1 MTQLID
7 QTYSLSEN
15 TDGHIIE
22 RVQQIPDGFMEAL
35 KQERIASS
43 SVREGEMMRVASI
56 PTALVDAWIAQGFPF
71 YEMTVKQIVAKLK
84 ADNLEYFMTTD
95 KSI

>member
-1 MTQLID
+1 MTHLIN
-7 QTYSLSEN
+7 QSYNISEN

-22 RVQQIPDGFMEAL
+22 RVQQIPDGFMERL
-35 KQERIASS
+35 KQERNASG

-56 PTALVDAWIAQGFPF
+56 PTSLVEAWISQGFPF

-84 ADNLEYFMTTD
+84 ADGLEYFLATE
-95 KSI
+95 KAL